1 MWPTVAKIALLTF
14 LAVAVLVFAVVY
26 LRKSR
31 AKGFPTS
38 ESSSHFDQARGAMP
52 PTPKPAWVDDLTND
66 DDQPPRADSA

>member
-14 LAVAVLVFAVVY
+14 LAVAVLVCAVVY

-31 AKGFPTS
+31 AKGFPTL

-52 PTPKPAWVDDLTND
+52 PTPKPAWVDDSAND
-66 DDQPPRADSA
+66 DDQRPRADSA